1 MMIFWVNERDGRR
14 DGWMDTLVI
23 CLPPHPPTPSLP
35 RTHIVWFRDA
45 GRSLSLSFC
54 SLLLFLCSLQSLLPS
69 PTPPNTPARR
79 HLVFGTLAAR
89 LRARTLLLLRL
100 SLIRLIRAF
109 CRGSNTFSQQEG
121 GNHDHGQGRQLRGE
135 GGSAAGPGTSAEL
148 KLTPPSR

>member
-23 CLPPHPPTPSLP
+23 CVPPHPHPPTPSLP

-69 PTPPNTPARR
+69 PTPNTPARR

-89 LRARTLLLLRL
+89 RRARTLLLLRL

-121 GNHDHGQGRQLRGE
+121 GTMTTAKE
-135 GGSAAGPGTSAEL
+135 GSSAAKAAQQQEQVRP
-148 KLTPPSR
+148 RCWY